1 MPATLIGAL
10 ATAGALGFTHA
21 IEPDHV
27 AGISS
32 LTTDGGKGRLPA
44 LIGACFSLGH
54 VVLVVAWL
62 VVGYLVLGRTGFP
75 RVLRTG
81 GTIVVAVV
89 LGVLGCATAVRGL
102 RAIRRSYVHDHDGDS
117 PPHPHLGTSRPTV
130 VTHAHDHVPVG
141 YFVPAV
147 DEDEEEDHAQGIL
160 PYLATGLVGA
170 SFTLSPPVSM
180 IVFASTLFS
189 TFDEGVV
196 ALAVLAYAVGI
207 VATMSLVGAGVGVC
221 LDRTATSRRRA
232 AATRTVVGVAVTGV
246 AGWTIL
252 GLL

>member
-1 MPATLIGAL
+1 MPATLLGAL

-62 VVGYLVLGRTGFP
+62 VVGYLVLGRTEFP
-75 RVLRTG
+75 PVLRTG

-89 LGVLGCATAVRGL
+89 LGVLGCVTALRGI

-117 PPHPHLGTSRPTV
+117 PPHPHLGTGRPTV
-130 VTHAHDHVPVG
+130 ATRAHDHVPVG
-141 YFVPAV
+141 YFLPAV
-147 DEDEEEDHAQGIL
+147 ADEEEGHAHGIL

-180 IVFASTLFS
+180 IVFATTLFS
-189 TFDEGVV
+189 TYDGRAVV
-196 ALAVLAYAVGI
+196 LAVLAYAVGI

-221 LDRTATSRRRA
+221 LDRASASRRRA
-232 AATRTVVGVAVTGV
+232 AAARAVVGVAVTAV